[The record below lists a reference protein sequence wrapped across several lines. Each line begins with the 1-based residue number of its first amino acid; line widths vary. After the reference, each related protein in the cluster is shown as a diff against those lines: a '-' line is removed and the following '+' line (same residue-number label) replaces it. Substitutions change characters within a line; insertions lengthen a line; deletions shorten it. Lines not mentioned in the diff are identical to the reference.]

1 MDPRTGDVASALLV
15 RLTRQELARRG
26 LIDAVAGGGPAPRP
40 TRAASGPGRTPDP
53 FGRTLGE
60 ATVALAPKRALL
72 ASVAERAGLVPLLE
86 VGRGIDALRR
96 ELPDDPVLAA
106 LLAAADPVDAVRR
119 WQRLERCVHSRHRLE
134 LLDVPPSPAPP
145 GAGGDGTLLV
155 RHVGPPGVPPAAAE
169 DALILGVLAALC
181 RHAGAAG
188 LTVRLVEPGGLTH
201 AILDDGVFAEP
212 PAAWPVAP
220 GATGTWR
227 FAWTGVTAAAA
238 HPARVPRAA
247 GGPHAADDARAP
259 LVAQLAA
266 VVAADVG
273 RTWTL
278 AAAARALAVAR
289 GPSLAPRTLQ
299 RRLAEAGA
307 TFPGVVRSARVAAAG
322 RLLAETR
329 VAPGVVA
336 FACGFADQPH
346 LTRQFKRQTGL
357 TPAAYRRAFGLAPP
371 GRRPPRAA
379 IGSAGPA

>member
-1 MDPRTGDVASALLV
+1 VHPRTGDVASALLV

-26 LIDAVAGGGPAPRP
+26 LIEAVADDRPTPAA
-40 TRAASGPGRTPDP
+40 TRAASGSGRTPDP

-72 ASVAERAGLVPLLE
+72 AAAAERAGLVPLLE
-86 VGRGIDALRR
+86 VGRGLDALRR

-145 GAGGDGTLLV
+145 GAGGGTLLV
-155 RHVGPPGVPPAAAE
+155 RHVGPPGAPPTAAE
-169 DALILGVLAALC
+169 DALILGVLAVLC
-181 RHAGAAG
+181 RHAGATG
-188 LTVRLVEPGGLTH
+188 LTVWLVAPGGPTH
-201 AILDDGVFAEP
+201 AILDADVFAEP

-227 FAWTGVTAAAA
+227 FAWRGVTAAAA

-247 GGPHAADDARAP
+247 GGPHAADDARSP

-266 VVAADVG
+266 VVAADLG

-357 TPAAYRRAFGLAPP
+357 TPAAYRRAFGPAPP

-379 IGSAGPA
+379 IGSAGPG